1 MKFKVM
7 VIDDNELF
15 NQSIKQVLE
24 DSGYNVVSYLSGE
37 EALKNLPDDQ
47 PDIILL
53 DIFLKGENG
62 LDILKRI
69 KSDDPLVPVLMITA
83 YSDVNLVVQAIKLGA
98 DDFILKPLDFEQL
111 EIAMQKAVK
120 SLSLQREVQR
130 LKEQLFEQAG
140 EYKIIGQSKA
150 IREALNLAEKYA
162 SGDDTTVLITG
173 ETGTGKELIARYI
186 HDKSKRRDAPFIAI
200 NCGAIPKDLIESEL
214 FGYER
219 GAFTGATDKMKQG
232 KFELA
237 HGGTILLD
245 EVGELSPEAQ
255 VKLLR
260 VLQEKKFYRL
270 GGTKEVSV
278 DVRVIASTNKNLKF
292 EVEAGRFRSDLYYRL
307 NVATIHLPPLRD
319 RKEDITLLA
328 MAFLEEFNKK
338 FGKNFSGIDEEAL
351 NILVNYPWPGNIRE
365 LRNTIERI
373 VLVENETKVKPEHLK
388 HLQHAE
394 VRIESSDKAGEFV
407 LKVPPTG
414 ITMDKV
420 LRELI
425 IQTLKIT
432 RGNQVQAAKILG
444 ITRSKL
450 RYRMEQLKIDQKVI
464 KITGETR

>member
-7 VIDDNELF
+7 VIDDDELF
-15 NQSIKQVLE
+15 NRSITQVLK
-24 DSGYNVVSYLSGE
+24 DSGYDVVSYLSGE
-37 EALKNLPDDQ
+37 EALKNLQDDQ

-53 DIFLKGENG
+53 DIFLKDENG
-62 LDILKRI
+62 LDVLKKI
-69 KSDDPLVPVLMITA
+69 KAEDSLLPVLMITA
-83 YSDVNLVVQAIKLGA
+83 YSDVTLAVQAIKLGA

-111 EIAMQKAVK
+111 EVAMQKAVK
-120 SLSLQREVQR
+120 NLKLQREVQQ
-130 LKEQLFEQAG
+130 LKEQLSEQAS
-140 EYKIIGQSKA
+140 EYKIIGQSKGL
-150 IREALNLAEKYA
+150 REALSLAEKYA
-162 SGDDTTVLITG
+162 LGDDTTVLISG

-186 HDKSKRRDAPFIAI
+186 HEKSSRRDGPFIAI

-219 GAFTGATDKMKQG
+219 GAFTGATDKTKQG

-270 GGTKEVSV
+270 GGTREISV
-278 DVRVIASTNKNLKF
+278 DVRVIASTNKNLKE

-307 NVATIHLPPLRD
+307 NVATIHLPPLRE
-319 RKEDITLLA
+319 RKEDIPLLA
-328 MAFLEEFNKK
+328 MFFMDEFNKK
-338 FGKNFSGIDEEAL
+338 FGKNFTEIDDKAL
-351 NILVNYPWPGNIRE
+351 EILKSYPWPGNIRE

-373 VLVENETKVKPEHLK
+373 VLVENDTKIKAEHLK
-388 HLQHAE
+388 HLQPVEFKHE
-394 VRIESSDKAGEFV
+394 MQDGMDDFV
-407 LKVPPTG
+407 LKIPPTG
-414 ITMDKV
+414 VTMDKV

-425 IQTLKIT
+425 IQTLRIT
-432 RGNQVQAAKILG
+432 NGNQIQAAKILG

-450 RYRMEQLKIDQKVI
+450 RYRMEQLKIEQK
-464 KITGETR
+464 KILK

>member
-1 MKFKVM
+1 MKFKVV
-7 VIDDNELF
+7 VIDDDELF
-15 NQSIKQVLE
+15 NQSITQVLT
-24 DSGYNVVSYLSGE
+24 DSGYEVVSYLSGE
-37 EALKNLPDDQ
+37 KALRNLQDDS

-53 DIFLKGENG
+53 DIFLKDENG
-62 LDILKRI
+62 LDILKKI
-69 KSDDPLVPVLMITA
+69 KSEDALIPVLMITA
-83 YSDVNLVVQAIKLGA
+83 YSDVNLAVQAMKLGA

-111 EIAMQKAVK
+111 EVAMQKAVK
-120 SLSLQREVQR
+120 NISLQREVQR
-130 LKEQLFEQAG
+130 LREQLSEQSG

-150 IREALNLAEKYA
+150 LLSALALAEKYA
-162 SGDDTTVLITG
+162 LADTTVLITG
-173 ETGTGKELIARYI
+173 ETGTGKELVARYI
-186 HDKSKRRDAPFIAI
+186 HDRSPRRDGAFIAI

-245 EVGELSPEAQ
+245 EIGELSPEAQ

-307 NVATIHLPPLRD
+307 NVATIHLPPLRE
-319 RKEDITLLA
+319 RKEDIPLLVLS
-328 MAFLEEFNKK
+328 FLDEFNKK
-338 FGKNFSGIDEEAL
+338 FGKRFADVDERAMEML
-351 NILVNYPWPGNIRE
+351 KSYHWPGNIRE

-373 VLVENETKVKPEHLK
+373 VLIENDTKIRSEHLR
-388 HLQHAE
+388 HLQP
-394 VRIESSDKAGEFV
+394 VGIESEIPNGAGEFV
-407 LKVPPTG
+407 LKIPPTG

-425 IQTLKIT
+425 IQTLRIT
-432 RGNQVQAAKILG
+432 NGNQVQAAKILG

-450 RYRMEQLKIDQKVI
+450 RYRMEQLKIEQK
-464 KITGETR
+464 KILK

>member
-1 MKFKVM
+1 MKFKVV
-7 VIDDNELF
+7 VIDDDELF
-15 NQSIKQVLE
+15 NQSITQVLM
-24 DSGYNVVSYLSGE
+24 DSGYEVVSYLSGE
-37 EALKNLPDDQ
+37 KALRNLQDDI

-53 DIFLKGENG
+53 DIFLKDENG
-62 LDILKRI
+62 LDVLKKI
-69 KSDDPLVPVLMITA
+69 KSEDALIPVLMITA
-83 YSDVNLVVQAIKLGA
+83 YSDVNLAVQAMKLGA

-111 EIAMQKAVK
+111 EVAMQKAVK
-120 SLSLQREVQR
+120 NISLQREVQR
-130 LKEQLFEQAG
+130 LKEQLSEQSG
-140 EYKIIGQSKA
+140 EYKIIGQSKSLLS
-150 IREALNLAEKYA
+150 ALALAEKYA
-162 SGDDTTVLITG
+162 LADTTVSISG
-173 ETGTGKELIARYI
+173 ETGTGKELVARYI
-186 HDKSKRRDAPFIAI
+186 HDRSSRRGGPFIAI

-237 HGGTILLD
+237 NGGTILLD
-245 EVGELSPEAQ
+245 EIGELNPEAQ

-270 GGTKEVSV
+270 GGTREVSV
-278 DVRVIASTNKNLKF
+278 DVRVIASTNKNLKL

-319 RKEDITLLA
+319 RKEDIPLLVLS
-328 MAFLEEFNKK
+328 FLDEFNKK
-338 FGKNFSGIDEEAL
+338 FGKKFVDIDEKTMEML
-351 NILVNYPWPGNIRE
+351 KSYHWPGNIRE

-373 VLVENETKVKPEHLK
+373 VLIEDDTKIKPEHLR
-388 HLQHAE
+388 HLQPVGLEAE
-394 VRIESSDKAGEFV
+394 MPNSAGEFV
-407 LKVPPTG
+407 LKIPPTG

-432 RGNQVQAAKILG
+432 NWNQVQAAKILG

-450 RYRMEQLKIDQKVI
+450 RYRMEQLKIEQK
-464 KITGETR
+464 KILK